1 MRKRRRVQTKK
12 KKKYNLR
19 EGKII
24 VIKRI
29 NVNRIKEIR
38 EKNNAE
44 NIERIQKMK
53 CKKRKSVAVRGIKE
67 RFRKREKSKEGEDK
81 I

>member
-53 CKKRKSVAVRGIKE
+53 CKKRKCCGKGNKRKIPK
-67 RFRKREKSKEGEDK
+67 KREK
-81 I
+81 